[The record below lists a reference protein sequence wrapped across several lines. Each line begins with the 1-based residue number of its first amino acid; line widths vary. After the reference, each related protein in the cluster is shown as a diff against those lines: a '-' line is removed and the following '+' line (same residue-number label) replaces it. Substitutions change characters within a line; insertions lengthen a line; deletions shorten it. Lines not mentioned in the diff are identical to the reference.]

1 MKIESIYEIYLKYPS
16 IQTDSRKLKEG
27 DFFVALKGPH
37 FNGNQFALRALDAGA
52 AYALIDEMPN
62 QSELQAAELAEPGI
76 GKRLLLVDDAL
87 TTLQQLAKH
96 HREQLNIPF
105 IAITG
110 SNGKT
115 TSKELIYA
123 VLASHFITY
132 TTQGNLNNHIGV
144 PLTLL
149 SIRKDAQ
156 MAVIEMGAN
165 HQKEIESYC
174 AYTLPTHGVITNC
187 GKAHLEG
194 FGGIEGVRKGK
205 GELYQ
210 FLRDHNGT
218 AFVYAD
224 YDYLQ
229 PMSAGIAN
237 ILHYGNSKGLV
248 QGRIESSEPFLTVAV
263 TAGLGTADSGNA
275 SHSAAPQQED
285 NQVMNSIL
293 IKSQLVGDY
302 NLPNILCAL
311 TIGKYFGVPTEK
323 MVKAIESYAPSNSRS
338 QLIEQGTNHIILD
351 AYNANPSS
359 MKVAIENFAR
369 IHAERKIL
377 LLGGMM
383 ELGTESI
390 AEHKALVELIASLGF
405 KEVVLVG
412 GDFIYTKDLF
422 EQYNAAANTS
432 TNNYTTTNITTN
444 KIGPIFTYKDNAQEA
459 RECLAALNPQ
469 NCYILIKGSRSMK
482 MEQVLG

>member
-1 MKIESIYEIYLKYPS
+1 MFIEEIYKIYLKHPS
-16 IQTDSRKLKEG
+16 IQTDTRKLKED
-27 DFFVALKGPH
+27 DFFVALKGPN
-37 FNGNQFALRALDAGA
+37 FNGNKFALQALTNGA
-52 AYALIDEMPN
+52 AYALIDEMPIE
-62 QSELQAAELAEPGI
+62 SERIAAELSEPGI
-76 GKRLLLVDDAL
+76 GKRLILVDDAL

-123 VLASHFITY
+123 VLASHFTTY

-149 SIRKDAQ
+149 SIRKDAE

-174 AYTLPTHGVITNC
+174 SYTLPTHGVITNC

-237 ILHYGNSKGLV
+237 IVQYGHNKGLV
-248 QGRIESSEPFLTVAV
+248 QGRIEASEPFLTVAI
-263 TAGLGTADSGNA
+263 TAGLEPVETGADS
-275 SHSAAPQQED
+275 STTAPQQGIKQASQD
-285 NQVMNSIL
+285 NKTLNNPIL

-311 TIGKYFGVPTEK
+311 TIGKFFGVPTAK
-323 MVKAIESYAPSNSRS
+323 MIKAIEDYAPSNSRS

-369 IHAERKIL
+369 IHANRKIL

-383 ELGTESI
+383 ELGAESI
-390 AEHKALVELIASLGF
+390 AEHKALVELVASLGF

-422 EQYNAAANTS
+422 TQYTNANF
-432 TNNYTTTNITTN
+432 I
-444 KIGPIFTYKDNAQEA
+444 YKDNALEA
-459 RECLAALNPQ
+459 REWLQQLNPQ
-469 NCYILIKGSRSMK
+469 DSYILVKGSRSMK
-482 MEQVLG
+482 MEQVIQ

>member
-1 MKIESIYEIYLKYPS
+1 MSIQEIYEIYLQYPT
-16 IQTDSRKLKEG
+16 IQTDTRKLKEG
-27 DFFVALKGPH
+27 DLFVALKGPN
-37 FNGNQFALRALDAGA
+37 FNGNQFALRALDNGA
-52 AYALIDEMPN
+52 TYAIIDEMPN
-62 QSELQAAELAEPGI
+62 QSELQAAELSEPGI

-96 HREQLNIPF
+96 HREQLHIPF

-115 TSKELIYA
+115 TSKELIYT

-210 FLRDHNGT
+210 FLRDNNGT

-237 ILHYGNSKGLV
+237 IVHYGNSKGLI

-263 TAGLGTADSGNA
+263 TAGFGT
-275 SHSAAPQQED
+275 P
-285 NQVMNSIL
+285 IL
-293 IKSQLVGDY
+293 IHSQLVGDY

-311 TIGKYFGVPTEK
+311 TIGKFFGVPTEK

-369 IHAERKIL
+369 IHAERKIV

-383 ELGTESI
+383 ELGAESI

-422 EQYNAAANTS
+422 EQYNGAS
-432 TNNYTTTNITTN
+432 FI
-444 KIGPIFTYKDNAQEA
+444 YKDNAFEA
-459 RECLAALNPQ
+459 RDWLKQLNPQ
-469 NCYILIKGSRSMK
+469 NSYILIKGSRSMK
-482 MEQVLG
+482 MEQVLS

>member
-62 QSELQAAELAEPGI
+62 QSELQAAELSEPGI
-76 GKRLLLVDDAL
+76 SKRLLLVDDAL

-96 HREQLNIPF
+96 HREQLHIPF

-123 VLASHFITY
+123 VLASHFVTY

-237 ILHYGNSKGLV
+237 IVQYGHNKGLV
-248 QGRIESSEPFLTVAV
+248 QGRIEASEPFLTVAV
-263 TAGLGTADSGNA
+263 TAGLGKEHSGDA
-275 SHSAAPQQED
+275 THSATPQQGIKQSSQ
-285 NQVMNSIL
+285 NNATLNNPIL

-311 TIGKYFGVPTEK
+311 TIGKFFGVPTEK

-383 ELGTESI
+383 ELGAESI

-412 GDFIYTKDLF
+412 GDFIYAKELF
-422 EQYNAAANTS
+422 GQYNGAA
-432 TNNYTTTNITTN
+432 
-444 KIGPIFTYKDNAQEA
+444 IFTYKDNAQEA
-459 RECLAALNPQ
+459 REWLAELNPQ
-469 NCYILIKGSRSMK
+469 HSYILIKGSRSMK